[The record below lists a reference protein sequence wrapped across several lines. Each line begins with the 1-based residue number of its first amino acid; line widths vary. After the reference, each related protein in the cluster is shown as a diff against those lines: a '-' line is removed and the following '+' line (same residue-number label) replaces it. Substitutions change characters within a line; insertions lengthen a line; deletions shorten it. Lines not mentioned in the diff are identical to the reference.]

1 MRILFLTHRLPYAPN
16 RGNRI
21 RSYHILRALSRR
33 HEVRLVSLV
42 HDDLELGEVAG
53 LQSLVAGVE
62 VRRVPRWRNLARV
75 PLALPGRTPLTHVLL
90 DASLKRVLEAE
101 VNQYP
106 PDVVLAYCSGMA
118 RLAVDPPLAGLP
130 FVLDMLDVDSEKWR
144 ALGHTTRGP
153 RGWVY
158 RREADRLSRFEREAA
173 SQAYATTVVNER
185 ERRSLLA
192 LAPDADVR
200 VVPNGIDTAAFR
212 PEGPPSLE
220 PRVVFTGV
228 FNYEPNATAA
238 VWLAERVWPLV
249 KRRQPDARLALVG
262 ANPSPAVTRLASSD
276 ASIEVTGTVPQVQP
290 YLWQSAVATAPLMTA
305 RGIQN
310 KVLEAIAAG
319 LPVVVTPVVEEGLP
333 SVAAPACSVASEPG
347 DFAEAIVR
355 LLQKSPSERRRIAES
370 ADLRSL
376 GWESQLAPLLNL
388 LDELSEATA
397 TARTATPQ
405 LR

>member
-1 MRILFLTHRLPYAPN
+1 M
-16 RGNRI
+16 
-21 RSYHILRALSRR
+21 
-33 HEVRLVSLV
+33 V
-42 HDDLELGEVAG
+42 
-53 LQSLVAGVE
+53 
-62 VRRVPRWRNLARV
+62 
-75 PLALPGRTPLTHVLL
+75 
-90 DASLKRVLEAE
+90 
-101 VNQYP
+101 
-106 PDVVLAYCSGMA
+106 
-118 RLAVDPPLAGLP
+118 
-130 FVLDMLDVDSEKWR
+130 DVDSEKWR

-212 PEGPPSLE
+212 AEGPPSLE
-220 PRVVFTGV
+220 PRVVFAGV

-249 KRRQPDARLALVG
+249 KRRQPDARLTLVG

-276 ASIEVTGTVPQVQP
+276 ASIEVTGTVPRVQP
-290 YLWQSAVATAPLMTA
+290 YLWRSAVATAPLATA

-319 LPVVVTPVVEEGLP
+319 MPVVVTPVVQEGLP
-333 SVAAPACSVASEPG
+333 SAWLPRVHCG
-347 DFAEAIVR
+347 
-355 LLQKSPSERRRIAES
+355 K
-370 ADLRSL
+370 
-376 GWESQLAPLLNL
+376 
-388 LDELSEATA
+388 
-397 TARTATPQ
+397 
-405 LR
+405 